1 MPFTDGFRQWCEAHP
16 DRAAGSVK
24 LRPMS
29 DRVDDLEIVAAT
41 ESEVP
46 VILEM
51 IRGLAEYERLLH
63 LFEATEEQLR
73 QTLFGPRPCAEVLLA
88 KAGGEYTGFA
98 VFFTNYST
106 FFAKPGVYLDDL
118 FVKPQWRGK
127 GIGFA
132 LLARLARIATERQ
145 CRRME
150 WVVLDWNE
158 PAIEFYKK
166 LGAEAKDE
174 WTTYRL
180 RGEALRK
187 LAERDHQLRT

>member
-1 MPFTDGFRQWCEAHP
+1 MG
-16 DRAAGSVK
+16 
-24 LRPMS
+24 
-29 DRVDDLEIVAAT
+29 DRVDDLQIVAAT

-63 LFEATEEQLR
+63 VFEATEEQLR
-73 QTLFGPRPCAEVLLA
+73 QTLFGPHPCAEVLLA
-88 KAGGEYTGFA
+88 KTAGEYAGFA
-98 VFFTNYST
+98 VFFTYYST
-106 FFAKPGVYLDDL
+106 FFAKPGIYLEDL

-132 LLARLARIATERQ
+132 LLARLARIAIERK
-145 CRRME
+145 CSRMQ
-150 WVVLDWNE
+150 WAVLDWNE

-180 RGEALRK
+180 SGEALEK
-187 LAERDHQLRT
+187 LAGLDH

>member
-1 MPFTDGFRQWCEAHP
+1 MG
-16 DRAAGSVK
+16 
-24 LRPMS
+24 
-29 DRVDDLEIVAAT
+29 DRVNDLQVVAAT

-63 LFEATEEQLR
+63 AFEATEEQLR

-106 FFAKPGVYLDDL
+106 FFAKPGIYLEDV
-118 FVKPQWRGK
+118 FVKPEWRGQ

-132 LLARLARIATERQ
+132 LLARLARIAIERK
-145 CRRME
+145 CSRLE
-150 WVVLDWNE
+150 WVVLDWNA

-166 LGAEAKDE
+166 LGAEPKDE

-180 RGEALRK
+180 NREPLEK
-187 LAERDHQLRT
+187 LAERDRQAG